1 MRLLLPCSLLLVSS
15 FNNDIV
21 QGLSLET
28 ASSSASSSSTSCSLR
43 QTQFPNS
50 IPVSDA
56 DIATLIRQT
65 GQVNPSKAAIGI
77 PSCTNCRHGFP
88 QAFAMDPLPPSNTK
102 GRINSGLLKLTC
114 PLLVQAVDALED
126 DGIIPLWNDRYVK
139 QDQVLQEDIQ
149 QTHALHAQ
157 VRQKLLQQQ
166 PQQPEDNSDI
176 IRQKLGEKGAEA
188 FLRAGVAGSSPES
201 TDLKCLHAWLADALF
216 RNNNNK
222 VGNLIQKELQ
232 ARGVSMTGT
241 DDCRAYCD
249 PNMTGAF
256 SPPKPRNKQRLRTGK
271 ELGRRKRR
279 KQELLQQLQPGDDD
293 EL

>member
-1 MRLLLPCSLLLVSS
+1 MA
-15 FNNDIV
+15 

-28 ASSSASSSSTSCSLR
+28 TTSSSSSTSCSLR
-43 QTQFPNS
+43 PTQFPNS

-88 QAFAMDPLPPSNTK
+88 QAFAMDPLPSNTKK

-126 DGIIPLWNDRYVK
+126 EGTIPLWNDRYVK

-157 VRQKLLQQQ
+157 VRQKLLQQ
-166 PQQPEDNSDI
+166 PKQQPDDNSDI
-176 IRQKLGEKGAEA
+176 IRQKLGERGAEA

-216 RNNNNK
+216 RTNNK
-222 VGNLIQKELQ
+222 VGNLIQRELQ

-249 PNMTGAF
+249 PSNISTTF

-271 ELGRRKRR
+271 ELRRRKRR
-279 KQELLQQLQPGDDD
+279 KQELLQQQQPGEEDV
-293 EL
+293 L